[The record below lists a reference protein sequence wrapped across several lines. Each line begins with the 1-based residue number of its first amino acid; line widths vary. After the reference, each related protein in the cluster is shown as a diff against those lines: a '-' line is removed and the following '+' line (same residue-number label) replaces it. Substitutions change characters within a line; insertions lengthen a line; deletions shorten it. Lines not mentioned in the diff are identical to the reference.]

1 MQGQQMLEQRI
12 LVRDAEA
19 ELEVKRSRFLAALHP
34 VQSEEEARAFLEE
47 IRRKNRDARHNCS
60 AFRIGMP
67 KQLLERSS
75 DDGEPQGTAGK
86 PMLEL
91 LKGQQ
96 LYDVCAVVTR
106 YFGGILLGTGGLVR
120 AYSDA
125 LKAALLKADTA
136 LLKAGARVQV
146 DCDYGFSGKVRYL
159 GEARGFYP
167 QAQVFTERCAFTY
180 LMPESEYEGFAALL
194 REQSAG
200 KARVERTA
208 QVLYYGTEKPEI
220 YRVL

>member
-1 MQGQQMLEQRI
+1 MDEHWILES
-12 LVRDAEA
+12 DAMA
-19 ELEVKRSRFLAALHP
+19 EIEVKRSRFIAALRP

-60 AFRIGMP
+60 AFRIGAP
-67 KQLLERSS
+67 KQVLERSS

-125 LKAALLKADTA
+125 LKEALSTA
-136 LLKAGARVQV
+136 QTAKLQEGARVRV
-146 DCDYGFSGKVRYL
+146 DCDYSFSGKVRYL
-159 GEARGFYP
+159 GETKGFYP
-167 QAQVFTERCAFTY
+167 EAQEFTDRCAFTY
-180 LMPESEYEGFAALL
+180 LMPETAYASFASLL
-194 REQSAG
+194 MEQSAG
-200 KARVERTA
+200 QAKVERTA
-208 QVLYYGTEKPEI
+208 RVLYYGAEQPKV